1 MVLSVQFDHCGRK
14 FELRQAWP
22 AVMQP
27 PRDGFERVEPAD
39 ALPGPWPAV
48 PRSLMSCDPWRLR
61 ALAEEV
67 DGGPGVLQQRDAQV
81 HAAVARL
88 LHQGRLRLYELT
100 RRHLLDEQE
109 AEVPQAASPVFT
121 PSMLREAPSPEP
133 APAEAAAAAT
143 PLLIDQDRQAAVL
156 RRAAASGVPFC
167 EECERR
173 AQRQPRQPQHEA
185 AALEPA

>member
-1 MVLSVQFDHCGRK
+1 MELSVQFDHCGRK

-22 AVMQP
+22 VATQP
-27 PRDGFERVEPAD
+27 GHDAFHRVESNDVLA
-39 ALPGPWPAV
+39 GPWPAV
-48 PRSLMSCDPWRLR
+48 PLSLMSCDTWRLR

-67 DGGPGVLQQRDAQV
+67 DGGPGVLQQRDTQV

-100 RRHLLDEQE
+100 RRQLPDEQE
-109 AEVPQAASPVFT
+109 AEAAKSASPVFT
-121 PSMLREAPSPEP
+121 PSMLREARPPEP
-133 APAEAAAAAT
+133 APAEARPAES

-173 AQRQPRQPQHEA
+173 AQRQPHREG